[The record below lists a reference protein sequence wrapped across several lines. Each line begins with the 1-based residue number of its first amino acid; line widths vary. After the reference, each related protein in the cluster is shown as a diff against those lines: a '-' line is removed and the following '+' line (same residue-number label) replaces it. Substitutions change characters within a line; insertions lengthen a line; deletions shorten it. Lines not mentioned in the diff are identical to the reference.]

1 MSIRFFTVVIIFIV
15 FSNMSHSS
23 SNSQDE
29 WLEILQNQS
38 LATTI
43 SSMKKQQLSIGS
55 EQSPLLQAAI
65 IYQKIELL
73 EFIYQQG
80 GLSRKE
86 LLSGH
91 QASTAQFKQVWEYLL
106 YYDELMSNQQ
116 SKIPLTEYQR
126 EMYFPYL
133 ALNFRLSSEPSSPY
147 FSQNSEWSKVL
158 NAIIDYKEFNFNYA
172 NAKTIDGCTFI
183 IDKLKQHY
191 DLASSDFA
199 NFMYIYTVRTCNED
213 FSDLKRHNN
222 RDIVNDAQVRF
233 TRLVKKRYP
242 PALYEDINSKLDFIS
257 REIKDK
263 QMLAEIDYLI
273 ALGYDGLKD
282 AKREH
287 YVSQL
292 DFNNPQM
299 LVDLIKYDQSLM
311 AYDKVVSRLIYKE
324 TSLEDKLTAA
334 TLYLDAIK
342 QYGYRFQNG
351 TLQHGMEL
359 SSIKAQAMFFQGL
372 MLQHDYRYAKKIA
385 LNIMSQSNWQQ
396 QIDSQRFVSTILN
409 SILKDNSMIM
419 ALLIKG
425 VDLTQMKDE
434 LTKINPDLIIDGT
447 SLLAFSIKSK
457 RYDLAN
463 YLLKDKEKIEEAHHA
478 FSSLYFAI
486 ENNNQQLINKL
497 LPITNTTAYQKRYGY
512 PQLSLL
518 HLAVINNDL
527 PLIKQLIAKGA
538 AREIV
543 DRSGFTALDW
553 AVKLNMQAVADYLSV
568 KDNN

>member
-43 SSMKKQQLSIGS
+43 SSIKQQNLSIES

-73 EFIYQQG
+73 EFLYQQG

-91 QASTAQFKQVWEYLL
+91 QASTVQFKQVWEYLL

-116 SKIPLTEYQR
+116 SKIPLKKYRR

-147 FSQNSEWSKVL
+147 FSQNSEWPNVL
-158 NAIIDYKEFNFNYA
+158 NAIIDYKEFNFNYPDVKA
-172 NAKTIDGCTFI
+172 IDGCTFI

-199 NFMYIYTVRTCNED
+199 NFMYTYTVHTCNED

-242 PALYEDINSKLDFIS
+242 PALYEDINSKIDFIS

-263 QMLAEIDYLI
+263 QVLAEIDYLI
-273 ALGYDGLKD
+273 ALGYDDLKD
-282 AKREH
+282 VKMEH
-287 YVSQL
+287 YKSQL
-292 DFNNPQM
+292 DFNDPQM

-385 LNIMSQSNWQQ
+385 LNIMSQPNWQQ
-396 QIDSQRFVSTILN
+396 HIDSQRFVSSILN

-425 VDLTQMKDE
+425 LDLTQMKGE
-434 LTKINPDLIIDGT
+434 LAKINSDLIIDGS

-463 YLLKDKEKIEEAHHA
+463 YLLKDKQQIEEANHA

-486 ENNNQQLINKL
+486 ENNNKQLINKL
-497 LPITNTTAYQKRYGY
+497 LPITNTTTYQKRYGY

-527 PLIKQLIAKGA
+527 PLIKQLIEKGVP
-538 AREIV
+538 RELV

-553 AVKLNMQAVADYLSV
+553 AVKFNMQVVADYLAV
-568 KDNN
+568 KNSN

>member
-43 SSMKKQQLSIGS
+43 SSIKQQSLSIES

-91 QASTAQFKQVWEYLL
+91 QDSTAQFKQVWEYLL

-116 SKIPLTEYQR
+116 SKTPLKEYQR

-133 ALNFRLSSEPSSPY
+133 ALNFRLSSEPNSPY

-172 NAKTIDGCTFI
+172 NAKAIDGCTFI

-191 DLASSDFA
+191 DLASSGFA

-213 FSDLKRHNN
+213 FSDSKRHNN

-242 PALYEDINSKLDFIS
+242 PALYEDINSKLYFIS

-282 AKREH
+282 IKREH
-287 YVSQL
+287 YKSQL

-299 LVDLIKYDQSLM
+299 LVDLIKYDQSLI
-311 AYDKVVSRLIYKE
+311 AYRKVVGRLIYKE

-351 TLQHGMEL
+351 PLQYGMEL

-385 LNIMSQSNWQQ
+385 RNIMSQPNWQQ
-396 QIDSQRFVSTILN
+396 HIDSQHFVSSILN

-425 VDLTQMKDE
+425 LDITQMKGE
-434 LTKINPDLIIDGT
+434 LTKINSDLIIDGT

-457 RYDLAN
+457 RYHLAN
-463 YLLKDKEKIEEAHHA
+463 YLLKNKQQIEEVNLA

-497 LPITNTTAYQKRYGY
+497 LPITSTTTYQKRYGY

-538 AREIV
+538 PRELV

-553 AVKLNMQAVADYLSV
+553 AVKLNMQAVADYLAS
-568 KDNN
+568 

>member
-1 MSIRFFTVVIIFIV
+1 MSIRFFTFVIIIVV
-15 FSNMSHSS
+15 FSNTSHSS
-23 SNSQDE
+23 QNSQDE

-43 SSMKKQQLSIGS
+43 SSIKQQHLSVES
-55 EQSPLLQAAI
+55 EQSTLLQAAI

-86 LLSGH
+86 LLSGQ

-116 SKIPLTEYQR
+116 SKIPLQEYQR

-158 NAIIDYKEFNFNYA
+158 NAIIDYKEFNFNYGHA
-172 NAKTIDGCTFI
+172 DVKTIDGCTFI
-183 IDKLKQHY
+183 IDKLKQYY

-213 FSDLKRHNN
+213 FSDSKRHNN
-222 RDIVNDAQVRF
+222 RDMLNDAQVRF

-263 QMLAEIDYLI
+263 QILAEIDYLI

-282 AKREH
+282 EKREH
-287 YVSQL
+287 YISQL

-299 LVDLIKYDQSLM
+299 LVDLIKYDQSRM
-311 AYDKVVSRLIYKE
+311 AYRKVVGRLIYKE
-324 TSLEDKLTAA
+324 TSLKDKFTAA

-342 QYGYRFQNG
+342 KYDYRFQNG
-351 TLQHGMEL
+351 PLQHGMEL
-359 SSIKAQAMFFQGL
+359 SSIKVQAIFFQGL
-372 MLQHDYRYAKKIA
+372 MLQHDYHYAQNIA
-385 LNIMSQSNWQQ
+385 RKIMSLPNWQQ
-396 QIDSQRFVSTILN
+396 HIDNQHFVSSILN

-425 VDLTQMKDE
+425 LDLTQMTGE
-434 LTKINPDLIIDGT
+434 LTKINSDLIIDGT

-457 RYDLAN
+457 RYHLAN
-463 YLLKDKEKIEEAHHA
+463 YLLKDKQQIEEGNHA
-478 FSSLYFAI
+478 FSCLYFAI

-497 LPITNTTAYQKRYGY
+497 LPITNATTYQKRYGY

-538 AREIV
+538 PRELV

-553 AVKLNMQAVADYLSV
+553 AVKLNMQAVADYLAG
-568 KDNN
+568 